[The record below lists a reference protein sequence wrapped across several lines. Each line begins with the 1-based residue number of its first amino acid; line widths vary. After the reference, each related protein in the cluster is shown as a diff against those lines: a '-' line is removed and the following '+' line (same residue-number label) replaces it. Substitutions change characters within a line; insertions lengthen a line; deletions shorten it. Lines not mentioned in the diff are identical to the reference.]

1 MRRQRLCAE
10 KVSGAQGR
18 PLSSQHTRSWR
29 SATPGADGAVCADS
43 CLGCRQPMNVPT
55 LETRAEEAA
64 DMDMSRERYMRRV
77 EREPAMAI
85 ALEMTIGLVV
95 AVLAGVAIV
104 LLGGF

>member
-1 MRRQRLCAE
+1 
-10 KVSGAQGR
+10 
-18 PLSSQHTRSWR
+18 
-29 SATPGADGAVCADS
+29 
-43 CLGCRQPMNVPT
+43 MNIPT

-104 LLGGF
+104 LLGGSETSLDLSRVLSGPRLRAFAGPVTR